1 MNIVFV
7 FDGLQVGGIERVGV
21 DYIKLLTERGH
32 NISVINVAP
41 KFDSLYEQL
50 PSTCKIYEFPL
61 PRSMVPYRYAK
72 GVEKGIRGALA
83 YASIA
88 TALCILNSMKRI
100 TSKSKLKGLENTDIV
115 IAFSGHFSDLM
126 FVASGYLPGKRIAWL
141 HGAEFEYKVIS
152 DGYFALYRKIKNLVC
167 LSELCDIT
175 CKKFNEENEIRKE
188 LIYNPIRIQDKE
200 VDEHKIEVLKNK
212 YDRFA
217 LMVGRLAPDKDQRT
231 AILAVK
237 YLNEKR
243 KDSIHL
249 VLVGDGPNRDM
260 IETFVK
266 EQNLEEYVHL
276 EGNCLDVQNYYSAAC
291 VYVHSS
297 PMEGLPTVLLE
308 AMAYDLPIVA
318 TDSIP
323 GVREILGG
331 NECGLISPVADWK
344 ALGENIGRMLDE
356 DDLREKY
363 IKAGGK
369 RIKDFAPDRI
379 VNELETYLLKI
390 EGLTTK

>member
-21 DYIKLLTERGH
+21 DYINLLTERGH
-32 NISVINVAP
+32 NISVVNVSP
-41 KFDSLYEQL
+41 KMDTLYQQL
-50 PSTCKIYEFPL
+50 PPTCMIYEL
-61 PRSMVPYRYAK
+61 AVPRSMVPYRYAK
-72 GVEKGIRGALA
+72 GVERGMGGAFL
-83 YASIA
+83 YA
-88 TALCILNSMKRI
+88 CIGTVLSAIDIVRHI
-100 TSKSKLKGLENTDIV
+100 VFRPKLKALVDTDVV
-115 IAFSGHFSDLM
+115 IAFSGHFNDLM
-126 FVASGYLPGKRIAWL
+126 FVASGYVPGKRVAWL
-141 HGAEFEYKVIS
+141 HGSEFEYKVIS
-152 DGYFALYRKIKNLVC
+152 DGYFALYRKINNLVC
-167 LSELCDIT
+167 LSEFCDIT
-175 CKKFNEENEIRKE
+175 CKKFNEENRIRKK

-249 VLVGDGPNRDM
+249 LLVGDGPNRDM

-308 AMAYDLPIVA
+308 AMAYELPIVA

-323 GVREILGG
+323 GVREILGN

-369 RIKDFAPDRI
+369 RIKDFAPDGI
-379 VNELETYLLKI
+379 VNELETFLLNN
-390 EGLTTK
+390 